1 MEKNMDVFE
10 IAELL
15 GKTLKEHDKLQR
27 LEAAKKAYDENPEV
41 AKKLLEYQVQQKAM
55 ENEIVKPEKDMH
67 LIELIQNRIDILYKE
82 ISTDP
87 VFVELNDAQVAVND
101 LMNAINST
109 ITFNITGEIPSSC
122 THDCSTCGGGCH

>member
-15 GKTLKEHDKLQR
+15 GKTLKEHEKLKR
-27 LEAAKKAYDENPEV
+27 LETAKKAYDENPQI
-41 AKKLLEYQVQQKAM
+41 AAKLLEYQVQQKAM
-55 ENEIVKPEKDMH
+55 ENEVVKPEKDMH

-82 ISTDP
+82 IANDP
-87 VFVELNDAQVAVND
+87 VFIELNDAQVAVND

-109 ITFNITGEIPSSC
+109 ITFNITGEIPSNC

>member
-1 MEKNMDVFE
+1 MEQNRDVFE

-15 GKTLKEHDKLQR
+15 GKTLKEHEKVKR
-27 LEAAKKAYDENPEV
+27 LTAAKKAYDENPQI
-41 AKKLLEYQVQQKAM
+41 AAKLLEYQVQQKAM
-55 ENEIVKPEKDMH
+55 ENEVVKPEKDMH

-82 ISTDP
+82 ISNDP
-87 VFVELNDAQVAVND
+87 VFIELNDAQVAVND